1 MKKLLFVLML
11 IFAFVF
17 TGCGGETPEVPDEP
31 IVNEYK
37 ITFEENGGSKV
48 EDYLLEEGKTLTLP
62 EITKEGY
69 TFKGWYKDNEYLT
82 EVEENISISSD
93 LTLYAKWEELILET
107 EGLIY
112 KLNSDGRTYYVSD
125 YVGDST
131 IVYIP
136 NYYNDRMVTGIGDFA
151 FSACSSLSSI
161 TIPNSVTSIG
171 NSAFSNCTKL
181 TSITIPNSVT
191 SIGNEA
197 FIGCSSLTS
206 ITIPNSVKS
215 IGSGTFFACSSL
227 TSITLPFI
235 GQNSDASG
243 KTHFGYIFGA
253 SSYSYNAFYIPSSF
267 KEVILTSC
275 KKINDYAF
283 NGCSSLTSITI
294 PNSVTSIG
302 DRAFYGCSSLTSI
315 TIPNSVT
322 SIGNSAF
329 SNCTKLTSITIP
341 NSVTSI
347 GNEAFIGCS
356 SLTSITI
363 PNSVK
368 SIGDSAFRGCSSLT
382 SITIPNSVKS
392 IGDSAFFNCTKLT
405 SITIS
410 NSVTSIGDRAF
421 CNCAKLTSITIP
433 NSVISI
439 GISAFSGCFALTSIT
454 IPNSVTSIGDYAFS
468 YSSKLT
474 IYCEMAS
481 KPIGWSSEW
490 NLSIRQV
497 IWNCEFINIIF
508 MNDDVKILE
517 DINFAKGYT
526 TSLPVIAKQNY
537 IFLGWYKDKELT
549 TKWDDENDIVTENMI
564 LYAKWALDVIQ

>member
-1 MKKLLFVLML
+1 MKKLLFVLVL

-191 SIGNEA
+191 SIGD
-197 FIGCSSLTS
+197 S
-206 ITIPNSVKS
+206 
-215 IGSGTFFACSSL
+215 
-227 TSITLPFI
+227 
-235 GQNSDASG
+235 
-243 KTHFGYIFGA
+243 
-253 SSYSYNAFYIPSSF
+253 AFY
-267 KEVILTSC
+267 
-275 KKINDYAF
+275 
-283 NGCSSLTSITI
+283 
-294 PNSVTSIG
+294 
-302 DRAFYGCSSLTSI
+302 
-315 TIPNSVT
+315 
-322 SIGNSAF
+322 
-329 SNCTKLTSITIP
+329 
-341 NSVTSI
+341 
-347 GNEAFIGCS
+347 GCS

-549 TKWDDENDIVTENMI
+549 TKWDDENDIVSYFLLQYHFHHPI
-564 LYAKWALDVIQ
+564 